1 LAALGIAQA
10 SLALP
15 SFAQNLHKIWNLF
28 DIWFLLFGFYCNFR
42 GIFYQL
48 HIKMINRDVL
58 KLLYAIVRLLCKG
71 CKPEI
76 SEIGIL
82 SQVLLSK
89 PLQADC
95 KLGIIFLSKAF
106 SLYFY
111 RDTIYL
117 GRCPKLGY
125 LSLSGFNTNLNPFV
139 FPIFHQ

>member
-1 LAALGIAQA
+1 M
-10 SLALP
+10 
-15 SFAQNLHKIWNLF
+15 KI
-28 DIWFLLFGFYCNFR
+28 LLLWFYCNFR

-76 SEIGIL
+76 SEIGTL

-95 KLGIIFLSKAF
+95 IPGIIFLSKAF

-125 LSLSGFNTNLNPFV
+125 PSLSGLLQILIEEYPDEIIANFPFSDMYT
-139 FPIFHQ
+139 FYSYHQISNI